1 MDTTVDLS
9 LFLTLGGGAALISA
23 LTEVVKRTA
32 NWSDEL
38 VARFASIT
46 AIVIGAILFV
56 VITLATTAGVNVQG
70 IAQALLAGVVAGLT
84 SNGLYNVGGKA
95 VITAVA
101 GPTKP

>member
-23 LTEVVKRTA
+23 LTEVVKRAA
-32 NWSDEL
+32 NWSDAL
-38 VARFASIT
+38 VARFAAVT
-46 AIVIGAILFV
+46 AILIGALLFV
-56 VITLATTAGVNVQG
+56 VITLATVPGVTTQG
-70 IAQALLAGVVAGLT
+70 IAQALLGGIVAGLT
-84 SNGLYNVGGKA
+84 SNGLYAVGGKQ